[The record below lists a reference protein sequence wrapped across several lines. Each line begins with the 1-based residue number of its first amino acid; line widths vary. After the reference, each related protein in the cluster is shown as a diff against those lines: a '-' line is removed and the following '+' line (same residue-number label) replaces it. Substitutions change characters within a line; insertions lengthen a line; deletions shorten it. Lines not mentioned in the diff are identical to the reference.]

1 MIELFYSLPSPS
13 SYANFLESQIECT
26 FVAISELMK
35 ISSDSDFDF
44 PERVNNDGSGRYYGL
59 MPSVLKNTSIRGS
72 IELNILLFHGVTNS
86 TANSNKTSILQN
98 YNNKHISDTR
108 FEEILN
114 YLDSSPYPVLS
125 MNDIVLINQGH
136 LKPPEYAYAISFD
149 DGFSNNF
156 DVAAPLLSKYHL
168 PAIFYLSTS
177 LIDSSIRLTLS

>member
-1 MIELFYSLPSPS
+1 
-13 SYANFLESQIECT
+13 
-26 FVAISELMK
+26 MK
-35 ISSDSDFDF
+35 
-44 PERVNNDGSGRYYGL
+44 
-59 MPSVLKNTSIRGS
+59 
-72 IELNILLFHGVTNS
+72 LNILLFHGVTNS
-86 TANSNKTSILQN
+86 TANSTKTSVLQN

-136 LKPPEYAYAISFD
+136 LKPPDYAYAISFD

-177 LIDSSIRLTLS
+177 LIDSSCIFWVDYLELIIAFSCASEIHIGKLIDVKILPASIESINRKSH